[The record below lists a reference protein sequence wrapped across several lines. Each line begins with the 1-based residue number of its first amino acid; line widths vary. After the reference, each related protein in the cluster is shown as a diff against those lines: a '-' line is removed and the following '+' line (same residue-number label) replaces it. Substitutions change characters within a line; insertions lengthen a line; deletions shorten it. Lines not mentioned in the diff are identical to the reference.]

1 LASPDRCA
9 HVERLYHDMLARDEG
24 ERATPASWTCSDGRP
39 PFHRLL
45 SNVADEQHP
54 IMRLQPF
61 RKVGICSV
69 QATLDSPAMR
79 SIDQI
84 ERDLGDG
91 QLDVRRTGTV
101 RNVQIS
107 PLHRRT
113 KAAP

>member
-9 HVERLYHDMLARDEG
+9 HVERLYHDMLAREEG

-69 QATLDSPAMR
+69 QATLEFADHAFDTTWNA
-79 SIDQI
+79 IL
-84 ERDLGDG
+84 E
-91 QLDVRRTGTV
+91 
-101 RNVQIS
+101 
-107 PLHRRT
+107 
-113 KAAP
+113 AAGFT